1 MGACNSSGGGN
12 TSAFISA
19 NSIQQSIHDSV
30 KSNIEEKKTADNQT
44 SFNVQNIK
52 ITYDY
57 DPAILQ
63 LPPYNHIIKES
74 WPWGTKKKDCG
85 PAYGCSY
92 DISQVSNISI
102 RTVDVDKISSKSEI
116 YNTVRQKLEK
126 DADDTITGEVS
137 IQKIADAKNLS
148 QSLAEENIEKA
159 INRFKDNYDED
170 GENIELVVK
179 VPLKC
184 PDPCTE
190 GGNVIP
196 LDQDAIVDNLINN
209 ITSETLN
216 TINKETDSLKSDSSE
231 STDDTNYGCLFQ
243 MAAFCICM
251 LVILIIAIYF
261 ITGEDGESNDIFDK
275 KFSELS

>member
-1 MGACNSSGGGN
+1 MGACNSTGGGN

-30 KSNIEEKKTADNQT
+30 KSNIEEKKTADNQS

-92 DISQVSNISI
+92 DISQVSNISL

-126 DADDTITGEVS
+126 EADDTVTGEVA
-137 IQKIADAKNLS
+137 IQKTADAKS
-148 QSLAEENIEKA
+148 GAEK
-159 INRFKDNYDED
+159 KKTVD
-170 GENIELVVK
+170 GGRERGV
-179 VPLKC
+179 
-184 PDPCTE
+184 
-190 GGNVIP
+190 
-196 LDQDAIVDNLINN
+196 
-209 ITSETLN
+209 TSRETP
-216 TINKETDSLKSDSSE
+216 
-231 STDDTNYGCLFQ
+231 STR
-243 MAAFCICM
+243 
-251 LVILIIAIYF
+251 
-261 ITGEDGESNDIFDK
+261 
-275 KFSELS
+275 